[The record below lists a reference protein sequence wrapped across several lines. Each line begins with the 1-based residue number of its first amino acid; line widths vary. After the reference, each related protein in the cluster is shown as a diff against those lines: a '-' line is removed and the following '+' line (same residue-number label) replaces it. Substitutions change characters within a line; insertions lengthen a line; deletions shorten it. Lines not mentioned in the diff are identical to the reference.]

1 MRKRVRELEERLA
14 DLEAKRAGERVQL
27 MELLDKVTKRLE
39 WRERKRDQVAGNG
52 QLDIED
58 DAVILARARG
68 TYGGR

>member
-1 MRKRVRELEERLA
+1 MRKRVRELEDRLA

-39 WRERKRDQVAGNG
+39 WRERKRESSRGNG
-52 QLDIED
+52 ELELED